1 MTLPPTGAREPED
14 SSGGVTVHISPAQVR
29 RATISVLVLIA
40 AAQIAHWAL
49 NQLANFLVL
58 LLVSWLIA
66 IAFEPGIAFFTRK
79 GLRRGQATGIMLA
92 GLVLGVIAFFAA
104 FGGLLFGQ
112 IRQFAVSVPSLAAG
126 LLVWVNQTFH
136 TSFDIPTLLAQINIS
151 TVTSHLS
158 DLAGGVLGVVGSV
171 LGGVFNTFTLLFFIF
186 YFAADGPALR
196 RAVCSVLPQRQ
207 QRLFLTV
214 WDVSVEKTGAFVVS
228 RIVMA
233 LLSAVFHSALF
244 AVLGVQYW
252 LPLGLFTGLTSQ
264 FIPSV
269 GTYIGIGLPI
279 VVAVVHQPL
288 DAVWIIAGAT
298 VYQQIENLFIGPRLG
313 RRTMNI
319 HPAIALASV
328 FVGAALLG
336 AVGALISVPVAAALI
351 AVSQTYAHRYELVDG
366 VDGTKVPS
374 EKR

>member
-1 MTLPPTGAREPED
+1 MTLPPTGARAGDD
-14 SSGGVTVHISPAQVR
+14 SSDGVTVRISPSQVR
-29 RATISVLVLIA
+29 RATISVLLLVA
-40 AAQIAHWAL
+40 AAQATHWAL
-49 NQLANFLVL
+49 NRLANFLVL

-66 IAFEPGIAFFTRK
+66 IALEPGIGFFMRR
-79 GLRRGQATGIMLA
+79 GLRRGQSAAVMLL
-92 GLVLGVIAFFAA
+92 GLVVGVLGFFAA

-126 LLVWVNQTFH
+126 VLDWVNQTFR
-136 TSFDIPTLLAQINIS
+136 TSFDVPTLLSKININS
-151 TVTSHLS
+151 ITSHLTQF
-158 DLAGGVLGVVGSV
+158 AGGVLGVVSSL
-171 LGGVFNTFTLLFFIF
+171 LGAVFNSFTLLFFIF

-207 QRLFLTV
+207 QTMFLTV
-214 WDVSVEKTGAFVVS
+214 WNVSVEKTGAFVVS

-233 LLSAVFHSALF
+233 LFSATFHSALF

-269 GTYIGIGLPI
+269 GTYIGIGLHI

-288 DAVWIIAGAT
+288 DAVWIIVGAT
-298 VYQQIENLFIGPRLG
+298 VYQQVENLFIGPRLG

-319 HPAIALASV
+319 HPALALASV

-336 AVGALISVPVAAALI
+336 AVGALIAVPVAAALI
-351 AVSQTYAHRYELVDG
+351 AIGQTYAHRYELVDAVAG
-366 VDGTKVPS
+366 DGTS
-374 EKR
+374 QDA